1 MAENRKYYYMKLK
14 ENFFES
20 DSMTLLESMHDGMLY
35 SNILL
40 KMYLKSLKNEGKL
53 LLNNM
58 IPYNAQMIAT
68 ITRHQVGTVEK
79 ALDTFEKLGL
89 IDILDNG
96 TIYMA
101 DIELMIGQ
109 SSTEGERKKRARL
122 INKKKAEQLADKC
135 PPSISDICPLEI
147 EKEIEKEI
155 EIERENRVNYQ
166 LIADMYNDTCVSFP
180 HLRSL
185 TDKRKKTLKA
195 RLRKY
200 TLDDFKT
207 LFEKAECSSFLK
219 GSNSRDWSATFD
231 WLIKDSNM
239 AKVLEGNYDDKDNK
253 KSSTNNSGYDLS
265 HLRNNNIS
273 SNESGVF

>member
-20 DSMTLLESMHDGMLY
+20 DSMTLLESMPDGMSY

-89 IDILDNG
+89 IDVLDNG

-122 INKKKAEQLADKC
+122 INKKKAEHLA
-135 PPSISDICPLEI
+135 DICPPEI
-147 EKEIEKEI
+147 EKEKEIEI

-180 HLRSL
+180 RLRSL

>member
-1 MAENRKYYYMKLK
+1 MMDIQ
-14 ENFFES
+14 NF
-20 DSMTLLESMHDGMLY
+20 
-35 SNILL
+35 I
-40 KMYLKSLKNEGKL
+40 GK
-53 LLNNM
+53 
-58 IPYNAQMIAT
+58 
-68 ITRHQVGTVEK
+68 
-79 ALDTFEKLGL
+79 
-89 IDILDNG
+89 
-96 TIYMA
+96 
-101 DIELMIGQ
+101 
-109 SSTEGERKKRARL
+109 SSTEADRKREYRAR
-122 INKKKAEQLADKC
+122 IEQEKTFGQTSGQMTGQTSGQMTGQNSLE
-135 PPSISDICPLEI
+135 IEI

-155 EIERENRVNYQ
+155 EIEKENRVNYQ
-166 LIADMYNDTCVSFP
+166 LVADMYNDTCVSFP
-180 HLRSL
+180 RLRSL